1 MKRPI
6 KTIIF
11 SVTIIFMTLT
21 QCINNSEK
29 KDLNKATQTISNEK
43 IQYDNKELTFVQD
56 LLDSTNLIKGKVY
69 VEFIN
74 DSVFK
79 RLYIFEGKDLKYF
92 VGDGKLTN
100 FIDTVGAIKDYY
112 GLRFIEQSKYSIGI
126 EITDKKGNGCSD
138 PWSIKYI
145 EDRKVFD
152 NPFRF

>member
-1 MKRPI
+1 MKRSI
-6 KTIIF
+6 ATISF
-11 SVTIIFMTLT
+11 SVIMVFITLI
-21 QCINNSEK
+21 QCVNNNEK
-29 KDLNKATQTISNEK
+29 KTLSIPSQTVINEK
-43 IQYDNKELTFVQD
+43 IHYDNRELTFVQD

-79 RLYIFEGKDLKYF
+79 RLYIFEGKELKYF

-100 FIDTVGAIKDYY
+100 FIDTVDAIENYY
-112 GLRFIEQSKYSIGI
+112 GFRFIEQSKNSIGI

-138 PWSIKYI
+138 SWSIKYI
-145 EDRKVFD
+145 EERKVFD